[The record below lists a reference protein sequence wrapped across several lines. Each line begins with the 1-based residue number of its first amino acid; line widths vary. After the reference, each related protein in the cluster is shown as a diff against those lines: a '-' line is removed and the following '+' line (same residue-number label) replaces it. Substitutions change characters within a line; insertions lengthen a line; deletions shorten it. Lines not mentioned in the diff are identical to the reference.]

1 MAIASTDLKFYYSGG
16 AANSDPAAS
25 LGGIISSAQ
34 VGSGLFDDVSVS
46 EAGAGDTEYRAY
58 FVKNT
63 SATDTAYSVVV
74 WIAVN
79 SLATST
85 SLEIAL
91 ADEGVANTIETV
103 GNESTA
109 PTGPTFDI
117 AEDFANALS
126 IGNLTPGQAHGVWV
140 KRIVSATTA
149 AFANDGATLRVRAN
163 TAA

>member
-1 MAIASTDLKFYYSGG
+1 MAIAATDLKFYYSGG

-25 LGGIISSAQ
+25 LGGAISSAQ
-34 VGSGLFDDVSVS
+34 VGSGLFDDVSVA

-79 SLATST
+79 TLATST
-85 SLEIAL
+85 VIQIAL

-109 PTGPTFDI
+109 PTGPVFDD

-126 IGNLTPGQAHGVWV
+126 IGNLTPGQAHGVWI
-140 KRIVSATTA
+140 KRVVSVTTA
-149 AFANDGATLRVRAN
+149 AFANDSATLRVRAN